1 MKKRIL
7 VVDNDEA
14 ILFAYRK
21 LLIPEGTRLDEG
33 TEVDAVETREE
44 AEKLLQKNKYQAAIM
59 DLGLFRANDEDGF
72 ELIRYAKEHDP
83 CLTLIIISSYENT
96 EMKDKACKLGADY
109 FFEKPVSVNVIKNL
123 VFTSNPSLL

>member
-1 MKKRIL
+1 MKRRIL
-7 VVDNDEA
+7 IVDNDEA

-83 CLTLIIISSYENT
+83 CLTLIIISSYENNG
-96 EMKDKACKLGADY
+96 MKDKACKLGADY
-109 FFEKPVSVNVIKNL
+109 FFEKPVSINVIKNL
-123 VFTSNPSLL
+123 VFNSNSSL